1 MAAVPESLS
10 GRNLDLGLLA
20 VSALTL
26 IAGSLLYWS
35 GSAALARLAW
45 LAGVLPILLTLTASS
60 LLAVWRRQAGVD
72 VLALLA
78 IGFAWLLG
86 EHFASAVIALMLAS
100 GRALESYAQARAS
113 NEMRA
118 LLRHAPREASRHE
131 DGEWRTVP
139 LDRVLAGDRLL
150 VRTGEVVP
158 VDGSLIQAAE
168 LDESTLTGEAMPQHR
183 EPGEPLRSGT
193 VNAGAPFEMLAGAT
207 AADSTYSGIVRLVA
221 AAQQS
226 RSPWTRMADR
236 YALLLVPLALA
247 VAGAAWLMTGDAHR
261 ALAVLVVAT
270 PCPLIL
276 AVPVAIVCGMSR
288 SARRGILVKSGAAL
302 EKLAQSRI
310 LFFDK
315 TGTLTAGQARLAA
328 IEAAPG
334 YAPDTVLRL
343 AASLAQA
350 SVHVSSRAL
359 VAAARERGLA
369 LALPREVHETPGAGL
384 GGMVDGRAVRIGS
397 LAHASPASAAA
408 PWIAALLRRLS
419 HEGASA
425 VFLGVD
431 GVTLGA
437 VQLADRIRLETPR
450 AIRMLR
456 QAGIQRMAM
465 LTGDRDDVAQMT
477 GAMLGVT
484 EVLARQTPAQK
495 LAAIRE
501 AQRHG
506 TVVMVGDGVNDA
518 PALAAADVGVAMGAA
533 GAAASA
539 EAADV
544 VLLVDRLDRLA
555 EAIGIARRTHRIAL
569 QSVVAGMALSLIAMM
584 AAAFG
589 YLPPLAGAV
598 LQELIDVA
606 VILNALRAL
615 RAGPEGRPASIPQ
628 AQARRLQSEHDDLEQ
643 VLDQVRWLADSVAS
657 LPREIAC
664 ARLAQLNQALREQ
677 LLAHELRDDASL
689 YPELARLLGGSD
701 PMAALSGGHREI
713 FRLICMLERIA
724 ADQPAEGLDQESTP
738 EVRRLL
744 YELNAILRLHFAQ
757 EDELYH
763 ALGDA

>member
-1 MAAVPESLS
+1 MAPAQPRYHRWL
-10 GRNLDLGLLA
+10 NLGLLA
-20 VSALTL
+20 ICALTL
-26 IAGSLLYWS
+26 SAGSLLYWFE
-35 GSAALARLAW
+35 SAALARTVW
-45 LAGVLPILLTLTASS
+45 LIGVLPVLIVLAASTV
-60 LLAVWRRQAGVD
+60 LAAWRRNAGVD

-78 IGFAWLLG
+78 IGFAWWLG
-86 EHFASAVIALMLAS
+86 EHFAAAVIALMLAS
-100 GRALESYAQARAS
+100 GRALESYAQARAAS
-113 NEMRA
+113 EMSA
-118 LLRHAPREASRHE
+118 LLRHAPREASRIE
-131 DGEWRTVP
+131 NGEWHPVP
-139 LDRVLAGDRLL
+139 LDRVRPGDRLL

-158 VDGSLIQAAE
+158 ADGTLLQAAE
-168 LDESTLTGEAMPQHR
+168 LDESTLTGEAMPLR
-183 EPGEPLRSGT
+183 RAPGEPLRSGV

-207 AADSTYSGIVRLVA
+207 AAQSTYSGIVRLVME
-221 AAQQS
+221 AQQS
-226 RSPWTRMADR
+226 RSPSMRLADR

-247 VAGAAWLMTGDAHR
+247 VAGAAWIMTGDAHR

-288 SARRGILVKSGAAL
+288 AASRGILVKSGGAL
-302 EKLAQSRI
+302 ERLAQCRV

-315 TGTLTAGQARLAA
+315 TGTLTTGQARVSA

-334 YAPDTVLRL
+334 HAQDEVLRL

-350 SVHVSSRAL
+350 SVHASSRAL

-369 LALPREVHETPGAGL
+369 LALPGEVAEDPGAGL
-384 GGMVDGRAVRIGS
+384 RGRIGGHVVTIGS
-397 LAHASPASAAA
+397 LAHVASATA
-408 PWIAALLRRLS
+408 PMPWMTAWVRRMG

-431 GVTLGA
+431 GAMRGA
-437 VQLADRIRLETPR
+437 LQLADQIRLDTPR
-450 AIRMLR
+450 ALRLLR
-456 QAGIQRMAM
+456 QAGIQRMVM

-484 EVLARQTPAQK
+484 QVRAQQTPAQK

-501 AQRHG
+501 AQRND
-506 TVVMVGDGVNDA
+506 TVIMVGDGVNDA

-539 EAADV
+539 QAADV

-555 EAIGIARRTHRIAL
+555 EAMQIALRTRRIAV
-569 QSVVAGMALSLIAMM
+569 QSVVAGMALSLAAMI

-589 YLPPLAGAV
+589 YLPPLAGAL
-598 LQELIDVA
+598 LQELIDVV
-606 VILNALRAL
+606 VILNALRA
-615 RAGPEGRPASIPQ
+615 RKPGPEWQPAQIT
-628 AQARRLQSEHDDLEQ
+628 AAEAAKLKTEHSELGQ
-643 VLDQVRWLADSVAS
+643 VLDQVRSMADRVAS
-657 LPREIAC
+657 LPGEA
-664 ARLAQLNQALREQ
+664 AAAELAALNEALRAQ
-677 LLAHELRDDASL
+677 LLAHELHDDADL
-689 YPELARLLGGSD
+689 YPELARRLGGKD
-701 PMAALSGGHREI
+701 PLAALSGGHREI
-713 FRLICMLERIA
+713 FHLVGMLERIA
-724 ADQPAEGLDQESTP
+724 ADQPADGIDLESAQ